1 MTALV
6 RTTDTAPAA
15 PRGVVARDAKA
26 KFLSFG
32 TSIPKAANDGAE
44 GTTRPSLLVSRR
56 TRQRRR
62 MARS

>member
-6 RTTDTAPAA
+6 RTEDTAPIA
-15 PRGVVARDAKA
+15 PQGVVARDAQSR
-26 KFLSFG
+26 FLISG
-32 TSIPKAANDGAE
+32 SPMAPAANDHIDADSS
-44 GTTRPSLLVSRR
+44 PSLLVSRR